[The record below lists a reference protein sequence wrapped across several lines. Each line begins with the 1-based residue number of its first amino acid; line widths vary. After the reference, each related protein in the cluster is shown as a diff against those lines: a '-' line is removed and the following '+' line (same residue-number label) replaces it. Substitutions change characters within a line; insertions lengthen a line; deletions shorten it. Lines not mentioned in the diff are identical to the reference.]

1 MKNPEMNLPSRSVLG
16 VGVLALLAATA
27 CRPQKTTEN
36 MEQEPTLKKT
46 EVVIADGK
54 FTPEALWALG
64 RLGEYAVSPD
74 GKTLAYTATWY
85 DMEQNK
91 GWTDLF
97 VMPVSGGQAQQL
109 THFFKQCYNVVWEA
123 DGTLLFVSNHEGS
136 AQIYRMQADGSNL
149 QKCSNVEGDV
159 EGFKLSP
166 KGDMVLYTK
175 SVKMIPQASDRYPDL
190 DKTTGKIYDDLMYR
204 HWDSWDEGERSH
216 IFFASFA
223 GGTVGAGT
231 DIMEGE
237 PFDSPLKPFGGMEE
251 IAWNADGSAIAY
263 TCLKLQGKEAAFS
276 TNSDVYLYT
285 LDTKQT
291 VNLTA
296 PNPGYDRCPTYSPDG
311 QYMAWLSMPRAGFEA
326 DKERL
331 MLLSLKDGQIRHLT
345 ENFDYN
351 PSGLCW
357 RADSKALYFTAGV
370 KGTTQIYSLGLEEA
384 APTALTSGVHDY
396 HSVALAG
403 EELVGDRVSMLSPA
417 EVYRISLADGTQQKI
432 TEINDALLAKVNMP
446 TVRELYM
453 TATDGKPLQSWL
465 ILPPN
470 FDSTKQYP
478 CLLFCEGGPQSPL
491 TQFWSYRW
499 NFAVM
504 ASQGYIV
511 LAPNRR
517 GTTTF
522 GQEWTDAISKDHGGQ
537 EMRDLLLAIDNV
549 AKEPWVDANRLGAV
563 GASYGGYTVNWLAGN
578 HSKRFKAFISHCG
591 IFHSEMEYYT
601 TEEMFFDEWEMGG
614 APWDK
619 ANRVAQASF
628 SHSPHEYVANW
639 DTPIMIIH
647 GGRDFRIPYTQGMAA
662 FDAAR
667 MRGVE
672 ARFLF
677 FPDESHWV
685 LKPQN
690 GLLWQ
695 REFFRWLDTY
705 LKPPADK

>member
-1 MKNPEMNLPSRSVLG
+1 
-16 VGVLALLAATA
+16 
-27 CRPQKTTEN
+27 
-36 MEQEPTLKKT
+36 
-46 EVVIADGK
+46 
-54 FTPEALWALG
+54 
-64 RLGEYAVSPD
+64 
-74 GKTLAYTATWY
+74 
-85 DMEQNK
+85 
-91 GWTDLF
+91 
-97 VMPVSGGQAQQL
+97 
-109 THFFKQCYNVVWEA
+109 
-123 DGTLLFVSNHEGS
+123 
-136 AQIYRMQADGSNL
+136 
-149 QKCSNVEGDV
+149 
-159 EGFKLSP
+159 
-166 KGDMVLYTK
+166 
-175 SVKMIPQASDRYPDL
+175 
-190 DKTTGKIYDDLMYR
+190 
-204 HWDSWDEGERSH
+204 
-216 IFFASFA
+216 
-223 GGTVGAGT
+223 
-231 DIMEGE
+231 
-237 PFDSPLKPFGGMEE
+237 
-251 IAWNADGSAIAY
+251 
-263 TCLKLQGKEAAFS
+263 
-276 TNSDVYLYT
+276 
-285 LDTKQT
+285 
-291 VNLTA
+291 
-296 PNPGYDRCPTYSPDG
+296 
-311 QYMAWLSMPRAGFEA
+311 
-326 DKERL
+326 
-331 MLLSLKDGQIRHLT
+331 
-345 ENFDYN
+345 
-351 PSGLCW
+351 
-357 RADSKALYFTAGV
+357 
-370 KGTTQIYSLGLEEA
+370 
-384 APTALTSGVHDY
+384 
-396 HSVALAG
+396 
-403 EELVGDRVSMLSPA
+403 
-417 EVYRISLADGTQQKI
+417 
-432 TEINDALLAKVNMP
+432 
-446 TVRELYM
+446 M

-537 EMRDLLLAIDNV
+537 EMRDLLLAVDNV